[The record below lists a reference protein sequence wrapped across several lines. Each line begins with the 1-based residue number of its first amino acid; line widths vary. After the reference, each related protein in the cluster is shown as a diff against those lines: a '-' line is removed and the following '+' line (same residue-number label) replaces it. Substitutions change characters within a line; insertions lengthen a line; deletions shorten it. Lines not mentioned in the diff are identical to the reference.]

1 MRANFRFS
9 RKKSRKLL
17 ASKDANSSQ
26 QVHTIGYQR
35 GSVRFLEDFIIGSGF
50 RGRPVL
56 KVLSTPRRLI
66 YMVNLTSNQWNL
78 VYNVFS
84 FGLVSMLA
92 CTIYTLV
99 SQQRVL
105 AKYRNALVMSSMVTF
120 IAGYHYLRIFN
131 SFNESS
137 ADMTV
142 NISGAQGSFNEA
154 YRYVDWLLTVPLLLV
169 EVIAVL
175 ALAKEV
181 SRSLIMRLVP
191 ASAAMIALGYPGEI
205 SNDQNTQVL
214 YGVLSTIPFLYIL
227 YVLFVELGKSLDR
240 QPEGVAATIGRLRLL
255 LVATW
260 GVYPISYILG
270 MGGDATA
277 EQFVGV
283 QVGYTIADVLA
294 KCVFGLTILKIARMK
309 SMAEGMKD
317 DH

>member
-1 MRANFRFS
+1 M
-9 RKKSRKLL
+9 
-17 ASKDANSSQ
+17 Q
-26 QVHTIGYQR
+26 
-35 GSVRFLEDFIIGSGF
+35 LEA
-50 RGRPVL
+50 
-56 KVLSTPRRLI
+56 
-66 YMVNLTSNQWNL
+66 NQWNL

-120 IAGYHYLRIFN
+120 IAGYHYLRIFD
-131 SFNESS
+131 SFSHSS
-137 ADMTV
+137 EAMKVDL
-142 NISGAQGSFNEA
+142 SGAQGSFNEA

-181 SRSLIMRLVP
+181 SRSLITRLVP

-205 SNDQNTQVL
+205 SDVQNTQVL
-214 YGVLSTIPFLYIL
+214 YGVLSTIPFIYIL
-227 YVLFVELGKSLDR
+227 YVLFVELGKSLER
-240 QPEGVAATIGRLRLL
+240 QPEGVAATVGRLRLL
-255 LVATW
+255 LIATW
-260 GVYPISYILG
+260 GVYPIAYIFNIV
-270 MGGDATA
+270 GDASSSS
-277 EQFVGV
+277 FVAV
-283 QVGYTIADVLA
+283 QVGYTIADILA

>member
-1 MRANFRFS
+1 
-9 RKKSRKLL
+9 
-17 ASKDANSSQ
+17 
-26 QVHTIGYQR
+26 V
-35 GSVRFLEDFIIGSGF
+35 
-50 RGRPVL
+50 
-56 KVLSTPRRLI
+56 RRLEVLNALVLGAI
-66 YMVNLTSNQWNL
+66 RHLDNLTSRRRSYMLKLDSNQWNL
-78 VYNVFS
+78 VYNIFS

-120 IAGYHYLRIFN
+120 IAAYHYMRIFN

-137 ADMTV
+137 ADMTINV
-142 NISGAQGSFNEA
+142 SGAQGSFNEA

-205 SNDQNTQVL
+205 SNDQNTQVM
-214 YGVLSTIPFLYIL
+214 YGVLSTLPFLYIL

-240 QPEGVAATIGRLRLL
+240 QPAGVAETVGRLRLL
-255 LVATW
+255 LIATW

-283 QVGYTIADVLA
+283 QVGYTIADILA

-309 SMAEGMKD
+309 SMAEGMIRR
-317 DH
+317 

>member
-1 MRANFRFS
+1 MQ
-9 RKKSRKLL
+9 L
-17 ASKDANSSQ
+17 D
-26 QVHTIGYQR
+26 
-35 GSVRFLEDFIIGSGF
+35 
-50 RGRPVL
+50 
-56 KVLSTPRRLI
+56 
-66 YMVNLTSNQWNL
+66 SNQWNL

-84 FGLVSMLA
+84 FGLISMLA

-120 IAGYHYLRIFN
+120 IAGYHYLRIFD
-131 SFNESS
+131 SFKHASEGGKVLL
-137 ADMTV
+137 D
-142 NISGAQGSFNEA
+142 GSQNAFNEA

-181 SRSLIMRLVP
+181 SRSLITRLVP

-205 SNDQNTQVL
+205 SSDQNTQVL

-227 YVLFVELGKSLDR
+227 YVLFVELGKSLGN
-240 QPEGVAATIGRLRLL
+240 QPAGVADSVKNLRYLL
-255 LVATW
+255 IATW
-260 GVYPISYILG
+260 GVYPIAYCFNVW
-270 MGGDATA
+270 GDASSDS
-277 EQFVGV
+277 FVAI
-283 QVGYTIADVLA
+283 QLGYTIADVLA

-309 SMAEGMKD
+309 SHAEGMAA

>member
-1 MRANFRFS
+1 MQ
-9 RKKSRKLL
+9 L
-17 ASKDANSSQ
+17 D
-26 QVHTIGYQR
+26 
-35 GSVRFLEDFIIGSGF
+35 
-50 RGRPVL
+50 
-56 KVLSTPRRLI
+56 
-66 YMVNLTSNQWNL
+66 SNQWNL

-120 IAGYHYLRIFN
+120 IAGYHYLRIFD
-131 SFNESS
+131 SFKHASEGGKVLLDGSQN
-137 ADMTV
+137 
-142 NISGAQGSFNEA
+142 SFNEA

-181 SRSLIMRLVP
+181 SRSLITRLVP

-205 SNDQNTQVL
+205 SNDQNTQVM
-214 YGVLSTIPFLYIL
+214 YGVLSTLPFIYIL
-227 YVLFVELGKSLDR
+227 YVLFVELGKSLER
-240 QPEGVAATIGRLRLL
+240 QPAGVAETVGRLRLL
-255 LVATW
+255 LIATW
-260 GVYPISYILG
+260 GVYPIAYIFNIV
-270 MGGDATA
+270 GDASA
-277 EQFVGV
+277 SSFVTV

-309 SMAEGMKD
+309 SMAEGMKE

>member
-1 MRANFRFS
+1 MQ
-9 RKKSRKLL
+9 L
-17 ASKDANSSQ
+17 D
-26 QVHTIGYQR
+26 
-35 GSVRFLEDFIIGSGF
+35 
-50 RGRPVL
+50 
-56 KVLSTPRRLI
+56 
-66 YMVNLTSNQWNL
+66 SNQWNL

-120 IAGYHYLRIFN
+120 IAGYHYLRIFD
-131 SFNESS
+131 SFKHASEGGKVLLDGSQN
-137 ADMTV
+137 
-142 NISGAQGSFNEA
+142 SFNEA

-169 EVIAVL
+169 EVVAVL

-181 SRSLIMRLVP
+181 SRSLITRLVP

-205 SNDQNTQVL
+205 SSDQNTQVM
-214 YGVLSTIPFLYIL
+214 YGVLSTIPFIYIL
-227 YVLFVELGKSLDR
+227 YVLFVELGKSLER
-240 QPEGVAATIGRLRLL
+240 QPAGVAETVGRLRLL
-255 LVATW
+255 LIATW
-260 GVYPISYILG
+260 GVYPIAYIFNIV
-270 MGGDATA
+270 GDASA
-277 EQFVGV
+277 SSFVTV

-309 SMAEGMKD
+309 SMAEGMKE

>member
-1 MRANFRFS
+1 ML
-9 RKKSRKLL
+9 KL
-17 ASKDANSSQ
+17 D
-26 QVHTIGYQR
+26 
-35 GSVRFLEDFIIGSGF
+35 
-50 RGRPVL
+50 
-56 KVLSTPRRLI
+56 
-66 YMVNLTSNQWNL
+66 SNQWNL

-84 FGLVSMLA
+84 FGLISMLA
-92 CTIYTLV
+92 TTVYTLV

-105 AKYRNALVMSSMVTF
+105 AKYRSALVMSSMVTF
-120 IAGYHYLRIFN
+120 IAGYHYMRIIN
-131 SFNESS
+131 SFTESS
-137 ADMTV
+137 TDMTV

-175 ALAKEV
+175 ALAKSV

-205 SNDQNTQVL
+205 SSNQSTQVL

-227 YVLFVELGKSLDR
+227 YVLFVELGKSLDN

-270 MGGDATA
+270 MGEGMASA

-283 QVGYTIADVLA
+283 QVGYTIADILA
-294 KCVFGLTILKIARMK
+294 KCVFGLTIFKIARMK
-309 SMAEGMKD
+309 SAAEGMKD

>member
-1 MRANFRFS
+1 
-9 RKKSRKLL
+9 
-17 ASKDANSSQ
+17 
-26 QVHTIGYQR
+26 
-35 GSVRFLEDFIIGSGF
+35 
-50 RGRPVL
+50 
-56 KVLSTPRRLI
+56 
-66 YMVNLTSNQWNL
+66 
-78 VYNVFS
+78 
-84 FGLVSMLA
+84 MLA

-120 IAGYHYLRIFN
+120 IAGYHYLRIFD
-131 SFNESS
+131 SFKH
-137 ADMTV
+137 ATTDGTV
-142 NISGAQGSFNEA
+142 LLDGSQNAFNEA

-169 EVIAVL
+169 EVVAVL
-175 ALAKEV
+175 ALTREV

-205 SNDQNTQVL
+205 ASGPDAQNTQVL
-214 YGVLSTIPFLYIL
+214 FGVLSTIPFIYIL

-240 QPEGVAATIGRLRLL
+240 QPEGVAKSISNLRLL
-255 LVATW
+255 LIATW
-260 GVYPISYILG
+260 GVYPIAYMFNIWGTETQES
-270 MGGDATA
+270 
-277 EQFVGV
+277 FVAV

>member
-1 MRANFRFS
+1 MQ
-9 RKKSRKLL
+9 L
-17 ASKDANSSQ
+17 D
-26 QVHTIGYQR
+26 
-35 GSVRFLEDFIIGSGF
+35 
-50 RGRPVL
+50 
-56 KVLSTPRRLI
+56 
-66 YMVNLTSNQWNL
+66 SNQWNL

-120 IAGYHYLRIFN
+120 IAGYHYLRIFD
-131 SFNESS
+131 SFKHASEGGKVLLDGSQN
-137 ADMTV
+137 
-142 NISGAQGSFNEA
+142 SFNEA

-181 SRSLIMRLVP
+181 SRSLITRLVP

-214 YGVLSTIPFLYIL
+214 YGVLSTLPFIYIL
-227 YVLFVELGKSLDR
+227 YVLFVELGKSLER
-240 QPEGVAATIGRLRLL
+240 QPAGVAETVGRSRLL
-255 LVATW
+255 LIATW
-260 GVYPISYILG
+260 GVYPIAYIFNIV
-270 MGGDATA
+270 GDASA
-277 EQFVGV
+277 SSFVTV
-283 QVGYTIADVLA
+283 QVGYTVADVLA

-309 SMAEGMKD
+309 SMAEGMKE

>member
-1 MRANFRFS
+1 ML
-9 RKKSRKLL
+9 KL
-17 ASKDANSSQ
+17 D
-26 QVHTIGYQR
+26 
-35 GSVRFLEDFIIGSGF
+35 
-50 RGRPVL
+50 
-56 KVLSTPRRLI
+56 
-66 YMVNLTSNQWNL
+66 SNQWNL

-99 SQQRVL
+99 SQQRVA

-120 IAGYHYLRIFN
+120 IAGYHYMRIFN

-142 NISGAQGSFNEA
+142 NVSGAQGSFNEA

-214 YGVLSTIPFLYIL
+214 YGVLSTLPFLYIL

-240 QPEGVAATIGRLRLL
+240 QPAGVAETVGRLRLL
-255 LVATW
+255 LIATW

-270 MGGDATA
+270 MGGDATSQ
-277 EQFVGV
+277 QFVGV
-283 QVGYTIADVLA
+283 QVGYTVADVLA

-317 DH
+317 DHYSRRLTMGCREIGTPFLYLKELKL

>member
-1 MRANFRFS
+1 ML
-9 RKKSRKLL
+9 KL
-17 ASKDANSSQ
+17 D
-26 QVHTIGYQR
+26 
-35 GSVRFLEDFIIGSGF
+35 
-50 RGRPVL
+50 
-56 KVLSTPRRLI
+56 
-66 YMVNLTSNQWNL
+66 SNQWNL

-84 FGLVSMLA
+84 FGLISMLA
-92 CTIYTLV
+92 TTVYTLV

-105 AKYRNALVMSSMVTF
+105 AKYRSALVMSSMVTF
-120 IAGYHYLRIFN
+120 IAGYHYMRIIN
-131 SFNESS
+131 SFTESS
-137 ADMTV
+137 SDMTV
-142 NISGAQGSFNEA
+142 NISGDQGSFNEA

-175 ALAKEV
+175 ALAKSV

-205 SNDQNTQVL
+205 SSDQGTQVL

-227 YVLFVELGKSLDR
+227 YVLFVELGKSLDN

-260 GVYPISYILG
+260 GVYPVSYILG
-270 MGGDATA
+270 MGEGMASA

-283 QVGYTIADVLA
+283 QVGYTIADILA
-294 KCVFGLTILKIARMK
+294 KCVFGLTIFKIARMK
-309 SMAEGMKD
+309 SAAEGMKE